1 MGETGQNKAEGR
13 EGRLEHRSTQLNNE
27 AFSITE
33 RASFFL
39 DRRSHVPGYSLCC
52 LCCSGLYG
60 TCPVPNDGTKDRYFA
75 DDRFGV
81 RDLLAAGHFHRGGN
95 LMIFDE
101 KDVISLYMRC

>member
-1 MGETGQNKAEGR
+1 MGKTGQNTAEGR
-13 EGRLEHRSTQLNNE
+13 EGRLEHRSTQLQNG
-27 AFSITE
+27 AFSIPGKP
-33 RASFFL
+33 FLL

-81 RDLLAAGHFHRGGN
+81 WDLLVARHFHRGGN

-101 KDVISLYMRC
+101 KEVISSNMRC